1 MAAASPSPFH
11 GAAPYYR
18 FRAPYTEAAI
28 EFACAELGV
37 GASSRVI
44 DVGCGPGT
52 LAIRFAARAREV
64 VAVDVDTEMLA
75 EAELAVR
82 AAGRGNLRFV
92 RARAEELSSEL
103 GSFRA
108 ATLGRS
114 FHWMDRDLVLR
125 RLAELV
131 EPGGGVALFAT
142 GARTREESWMAGARE
157 IAERYLGPRGRHPAA
172 NAELENEP
180 ALRRSGAFAPPLE
193 RAFASTLERDFD
205 SMLGC
210 IYSHSSS
217 TRRLFGERAPE
228 FERELRAELARHCPS
243 GVLRE
248 SFGTQVVIARKLAHR
263 P

>member
-1 MAAASPSPFH
+1 MTAAAPSPFA

-18 FRAPYTEAAI
+18 FRAPYAEAALD
-28 EFACAELGV
+28 FACAELGV
-37 GASSRVI
+37 GPGSRVL

-64 VAVDVDTEMLA
+64 VGVDVDAEMLA
-75 EAELAVR
+75 EAER
-82 AAGRGNLRFV
+82 AARRAGRGNVRFL
-92 RARAEELSSEL
+92 RARAEELPGEL
-103 GSFRA
+103 GRFRA

-125 RLAELV
+125 RLAELL

-142 GARTREESWMAGARE
+142 GVRATDESWMRWARP
-157 IAERYLGPRGRHPAA
+157 IAERYLGPHGRHPAM

-180 ALRRSGAFAPPLE
+180 ALRRAGAFAPPDE
-193 RAFASTLERDFD
+193 RAFPLAVERDFD
-205 SMLGC
+205 SLLGC

-217 TRRLFGERAPE
+217 TRRRFGERAPE
-228 FERELRAELARHCPS
+228 FERELRAAFAERCPS
-243 GVLRE
+243 GLLRE
-248 SFGTQVVIARKLAHR
+248 PAETQLVIARKLERR